1 MDTPFWFTFLN
12 IFNVAVASFCSF
24 DIRYIKISAQVAG

>member
-12 IFNVAVASFCSF
+12 VCNVAVASFCSF
-24 DIRYIKISAQVAG
+24 DFRYIKKSAQVAG